1 MCVRRGRTCTNC
13 APGRNGRC
21 ENVDAIPSGA
31 TTVDPRPE
39 LVVADEPAAGEDLMS
54 EVWECEACVG
64 DQAAGNVREENMSE
78 GALLPNN
85 DSPSADSEMRLL
97 PNNHAQAEEFEMN
110 TLAPSSRQHSD
121 AGGML
126 LEMLHDPHCVTAS
139 AIEAR
144 PLPPYKP
151 MSHKSSSWQDISGQE
166 FGTSIDDA
174 YSQIVH
180 WIPNLFM
187 LPSGNCGKKFV
198 AELARLFEAYATESP
213 IETFAIKAAMTMPTL
228 LLQKPHAKSKTRD
241 HITCLK
247 RRLELWE
254 KGDLAKLLKEGK
266 SIQNHL
272 RVSST

>member
-31 TTVDPRPE
+31 ATVDPRPE
-39 LVVADEPAAGEDLMS
+39 LVVVADEPAAGEDLMS
-54 EVWECEACVG
+54 EVWECETCVG

-97 PNNHAQAEEFEMN
+97 PNNHAQAAEFEMN

-126 LEMLHDPHCVTAS
+126 LEMVHDPHCVTAS

-144 PLPPYKP
+144 ALPPYKP
-151 MSHKSSSWQDISGQE
+151 MSHTSSSWQDISGQE

-180 WIPNLFM
+180 
-187 LPSGNCGKKFV
+187 
-198 AELARLFEAYATESP
+198 
-213 IETFAIKAAMTMPTL
+213 
-228 LLQKPHAKSKTRD
+228 
-241 HITCLK
+241 
-247 RRLELWE
+247 
-254 KGDLAKLLKEGK
+254 
-266 SIQNHL
+266 
-272 RVSST
+272 